1 MTPEAVKE
9 VGVRREAPLAVRIGQ
24 PPGDV
29 AGTTRGSYR
38 SLKGGRGSVPRD
50 LLAGGARRAGRW
62 AGGGCG
68 WSWESSRWSA
78 SLWERGLC
86 S

>member
-1 MTPEAVKE
+1 MTPEAAKDL
-9 VGVRREAPLAVRIGQ
+9 GVPREAPLAVRLGQ
-24 PPGDV
+24 RPGDA
-29 AGTTRGSYR
+29 AGTTQGSYR
-38 SLKGGRGSVPRD
+38 SLKGGRRSVPRP
-50 LLAGGARRAGRW
+50 LLPGGARRAGRW

-78 SLWERGLC
+78 SLWERGPC